1 MAEKE
6 ISAIEQ
12 LEKEYPEIAKEYKKI
27 LKEQYELFSK
37 KMLDYGLDNI
47 TMGTRLETQD
57 EKKLSLTAVWIRM
70 NDKMNRLKNLV
81 LLGKENRVTD
91 ESTTDSYR
99 DITNYGIIAQIVQNG
114 MWKK

>member
-1 MAEKE
+1 MTNPK
-6 ISAIEQ
+6 
-12 LEKEYPEIAKEYKKI
+12 YPVYIV
-27 LKEQYELFSK
+27 SK
-37 KMLDYGLDNI
+37 GRHESMI
-47 TMGTRLETQD
+47 TSKSLSRMKVPHYIVIETQD

-81 LLGKENRVTD
+81 LLNKENRVAD
-91 ESTTDSYR
+91 ESTIDSYK

>member
-1 MAEKE
+1 MSTEK
-6 ISAIEQ
+6 SVIEQ
-12 LEKEYPEIAKEYKKI
+12 LEEEYPSVAKEYKKI
-27 LKEQYELFSK
+27 LKEQYELFAR

-47 TMGTRLETQD
+47 SMSTRLETQD
-57 EKKLSLTAVWIRM
+57 EKKLSLTAIWIRM

-81 LLGKENRVTD
+81 LLNKENRVAD

-99 DITNYGIIAQIVQNG
+99 DLANYGIIAQIVQNN

>member
-1 MAEKE
+1 MATEKSVTQQME
-6 ISAIEQ
+6 E
-12 LEKEYPEIAKEYKKI
+12 EYPEIAKEYKKI
-27 LKEQYELFSK
+27 LKEQYELFAA

-47 TMGTRLETQD
+47 SMGTRLETQD

-81 LLGKENRVTD
+81 LLGRENRVAD

>member
-1 MAEKE
+1 MAAEKTIIQQME
-6 ISAIEQ
+6 E
-12 LEKEYPEIAKEYKKI
+12 EYPEVAREYKKV
-27 LKEQYELFSK
+27 LKEQYELFAA

-47 TMGTRLETQD
+47 SMGTRLETQD

-81 LLGKENRVTD
+81 LLNKDNRVAD
-91 ESTTDSYR
+91 EPVTDSYR
-99 DITNYGIIAQIVQNG
+99 DIANYSIIAQIVQNN

>member
-1 MAEKE
+1 
-6 ISAIEQ
+6 
-12 LEKEYPEIAKEYKKI
+12 
-27 LKEQYELFSK
+27 
-37 KMLDYGLDNI
+37 
-47 TMGTRLETQD
+47 
-57 EKKLSLTAVWIRM
+57 M

-81 LLGKENRVTD
+81 LLGKENRVAD